1 MAHTN
6 SPPDRPSAPANTAS
20 KRATLHQFK
29 ALVLQIIRWTR
40 GFLELQKIP
49 YIANKVCELYLRDA
63 DEAQRSRCRRILQTR
78 LELNPAQLRHF
89 FHTSMGEQLLAW
101 FGRFLQP
108 LDDRDQIH
116 HLQELIV
123 QMASDPEGLSLL
135 SFLRRFPD
143 TQQIN
148 LDQLLFTA
156 KRVEWLLQE
165 TEATI
170 ATIRELSLQEARGTP
185 AIDFATLPDLR
196 QAGSFTVQQSTIVVK
211 RSPRH
216 TASSGVPR
224 SLQVVCYYPDPLPTG
239 SIPVVIQSHGLASN
253 PEDLEPY
260 ARHLASYGYLVA
272 APWHTGSDTEQVRRM
287 LTGEATE
294 VFQLG
299 EFIDR
304 PLDIRDLLD
313 DLERR
318 NLDQFQGKLN
328 LTAVGVM
335 GYSFGAYT
343 AFALAGADIQF
354 DKLELACGL
363 TPGSDTNLSLLL
375 QCQALGLPRQLY
387 HLRDDRVQA
396 ILSLDAVGSEVFGQV
411 GIQNIQVPVMLIAG
425 SQDTIAPLA
434 LEQLRFFQWLT
445 TPTHYLALMQGK
457 SHVCDM
463 QRLSRTLDLQVKV
476 SPPTTKRGVPPFES
490 YIKALS
496 IAFFQGHLTQQTE
509 TLSYLNPHYT
519 AYLSRSPFDL
529 WLISQ
534 ASSQGLQ
541 APLFVSEGDAIAN
554 IEVAYGS
561 FRPPSPPI
569 LGGTGAKVPQNWG
582 I

>member
-6 SPPDRPSAPANTAS
+6 SPLDPLPTTPKSAS
-20 KRATLHQFK
+20 KRAALQQFK
-29 ALVLQIIRWTR
+29 ALVLQIVRWTK
-40 GFLELQKIP
+40 GFLELQKLP
-49 YIANKVCELYLRDA
+49 YIANKACEIYLRDA
-63 DEAQRSRCRRILQTR
+63 DEAQRARCRRILQTR

-89 FHTSMGEQLLAW
+89 FHTSMGEQLLSW
-101 FGRFLQP
+101 FGRFFHP
-108 LDDRDQIH
+108 ISDDRTQLH
-116 HLQELIV
+116 HLKDLLV

-143 TQQIN
+143 TRQLN

-156 KRVEWLLQE
+156 QRVEWLLKE
-165 TEATI
+165 TETTI
-170 ATIRELSLQEARGTP
+170 ATIRELSITEASQAP
-185 AIDFATLPDLR
+185 AIEFASLPDLR
-196 QAGSFTVQQSTIVVK
+196 QPGQFTVRQFTFTVE
-211 RSPRH
+211 RSPRSQ
-216 TASSGVPR
+216 SSEAVEPR
-224 SLQVVCYYPDPLPTG
+224 SLQVVCYQPDPLPAKP
-239 SIPVVIQSHGLASN
+239 IPVVIQSHGFASN

-272 APWHTGSDTEQVRRM
+272 APWHPGSDTEQVRRM

-294 VFQLG
+294 VFQLT
-299 EFIDR
+299 EFVDR

-318 NLDQFQGKLN
+318 NALEFEGRLN

-343 AFALAGADIQF
+343 AFALAGANIQF

-363 TPGSDTNLSLLL
+363 TPGDTNLSLLL

-387 HLRDDRVQA
+387 HLRDDRVRA
-396 ILSLDAVGSEVFGQV
+396 ILALDTVGSEVFGQT
-411 GIQNIQVPVMLIAG
+411 GIQKIQTPVMLIAG

-434 LEQLRFFQWLT
+434 LEQMRIFQWLT
-445 TPTHYLALMQGK
+445 SPNHYLALMQGK

-476 SPPTTKRGVPPFES
+476 SPQVKLEVTPFEH

-496 IAFFQGHLTQQTE
+496 VAFFQGHLTDHPEALT
-509 TLSYLNPHYT
+509 YLNPHYT
-519 AYLSRSPFDL
+519 AYLSRTPFDL
-529 WLISQ
+529 WFISQ
-534 ASSQGLQ
+534 ASSQSLRHT
-541 APLFVSEGDAIAN
+541 ADSRASEET
-554 IEVAYGS
+554 EVA
-561 FRPPSPPI
+561 
-569 LGGTGAKVPQNWG
+569 
-582 I
+582 